1 MTVASPIDIVYVALI
16 RDRTVLLQRRHNTGF
31 MDGYFSCA
39 AAGHVEPAESP
50 IAAACREATEE
61 LGILIAPSDL
71 RPLAVRDRRQEP
83 AAPAP
88 SHRDHFFLCRTWGGA
103 PGIAEPQKCAE
114 LRWFSFDDL
123 PSALVP
129 HEAPILAGLAELDGP
144 LH

>member
-1 MTVASPIDIVYVALI
+1 MWPLTAV
-16 RDRTVLLQRRHNTGF
+16 
-31 MDGYFSCA
+31 
-39 AAGHVEPAESP
+39 
-50 IAAACREATEE
+50 CREATEE

-83 AAPAP
+83 AAPAA

-103 PGIAEPQKCAE
+103 PGIEEPQKCAE

-123 PSALVP
+123 PPALLP